1 MYIRTTNFDTYQLF
15 FSFFLTFFIYR
26 VIKDFMI
33 QGGDF
38 VKVSFKSCLE
48 DTSVQFYVYILY
60 TVMWIYFLDYISKNV
75 AYQEA
80 FTLDY
85 MY

>member
-1 MYIRTTNFDTYQLF
+1 
-15 FSFFLTFFIYR
+15 
-26 VIKDFMI
+26 MI

-60 TVMWIYFLDYISKNV
+60 TVMWIYFLEEE
-75 AYQEA
+75 EA

>member
-1 MYIRTTNFDTYQLF
+1 
-15 FSFFLTFFIYR
+15 
-26 VIKDFMI
+26 MI